1 MNPVLHKKNTG
12 LESKYLAAPTG
23 MQSYCKQAM
32 IKNLRIWALSCES
45 HCNIINKR
53 PVMYVH
59 DKELAMV
66 LTSTFAEKTRRLNCA
81 IDSTIQANQRI
92 I

>member
-1 MNPVLHKKNTG
+1 
-12 LESKYLAAPTG
+12 
-23 MQSYCKQAM
+23 
-32 IKNLRIWALSCES
+32 
-45 HCNIINKR
+45 
-53 PVMYVH
+53 MYVH